1 MNEPKHQYFGSQVKG
16 SKTYRDVLHVAWPLD
31 LHHSPLS
38 GAPLAKTLRWQKFH
52 LRKELQKIMLTENKN
67 SMFQHVF
74 LHMCHLH
81 FWTSMTCKDVPFSIE
96 FNQRVVDV
104 PLLGQLLESRGDYY
118 HDNLLVYFSE
128 RGLLVWNIF
137 GIFDALL
144 SSDFFNLWI
153 YCTTI
158 LEILKDLESCLSF
171 NSIMM
176 YHSNWCT
183 SKCFRTAHDIYTHL
197 FIYTSLH

>member
-1 MNEPKHQYFGSQVKG
+1 
-16 SKTYRDVLHVAWPLD
+16 
-31 LHHSPLS
+31 
-38 GAPLAKTLRWQKFH
+38 
-52 LRKELQKIMLTENKN
+52 
-67 SMFQHVF
+67 
-74 LHMCHLH
+74 MCHLH

-144 SSDFFNLWI
+144 SSDVFNLWI

-197 FIYTSLH
+197 FIYIQVFTKLGLPISMPHHSAYSAELARLMGSLITVANRFLRLNATW